1 MEQPNRRVSPAETA
15 LSFFSLACWLV
26 AVLFLVSDTAS
37 TAVPALQG
45 LARVASPVVGFA
57 LPLAVGSQALLA
69 LRRPAR
75 SPGWRTFQWVML
87 GLSVLGFSLAAWKLV
102 R

>member
-1 MEQPNRRVSPAETA
+1 
-15 LSFFSLACWLV
+15 
-26 AVLFLVSDTAS
+26 
-37 TAVPALQG
+37 
-45 LARVASPVVGFA
+45 VVGFA

-87 GLSVLGFSLAAWKLV
+87 GLSVLGFGLAAWKLV